1 VGRKEKDDDARRILF
16 VIFVV
21 HNDCDASALQP
32 ATDWLR
38 AGGIVAFP
46 TDTFYGL
53 AVDSQSPSAV
63 QALFDLKGRGAH
75 AALPFVA
82 ADRPQVER
90 WSGALSASNAR
101 LADRFWPGPLSLV
114 LNAPGAI
121 APEAIGAGDSLAI
134 RVPAARIARVLA
146 EAWGAPLPAT
156 SANRSGE
163 PPAASAAALAD
174 LARDPRVL
182 VIDGGPTPGGL
193 PSTIVDARGAV
204 PVRVRDGAIAW
215 SRVLESL
222 QA

>member
-1 VGRKEKDDDARRILF
+1 VGREEEDDGARRIFF

-21 HNDCDASALQP
+21 QKDCDATELQP
-32 ATDWLR
+32 AVDWLR

-53 AVDSQSPSAV
+53 AVDPQSRSAV
-63 QALFDLKGRGAH
+63 RALFDLKGRGAQ

-82 ADRPQVER
+82 SERPQVER
-90 WSGALSASNAR
+90 WCGALSAPNAR

-114 LNAPGAI
+114 LDAPSAI
-121 APEAIGAGDSLAI
+121 VPEALAGGDSLAI
-134 RVPAARIARVLA
+134 RVPAARIARALA
-146 EAWGAPLPAT
+146 AAWGAPLPAT

-163 PPAASAAALAD
+163 PPAASAAALAN
-174 LARDPRVL
+174 LERDPRVL
-182 VIDGGPTPGGL
+182 VIDGGITPGGL
-193 PSTIVDARGAV
+193 PSTIVDARGAS

-215 SRVLESL
+215 GRVLESL

>member
-1 VGRKEKDDDARRILF
+1 

-21 HNDCDASALQP
+21 QNDCDASELQP
-32 ATDWLR
+32 AVEWLR
-38 AGGIVAFP
+38 SGGIVAFP

-53 AVDSQSPSAV
+53 AVDSRSQSAV
-63 QALFDLKGRGAH
+63 RALFDLKGRGAQ

-82 ADRPQVER
+82 SDRAQVER
-90 WSGALSASNAR
+90 WCGVLSPSSAR

-114 LNAPGAI
+114 LNAPAAI
-121 APEAIGAGDSLAI
+121 VAEAIGGGESLAI
-134 RVPAARIARVLA
+134 RVPAARIARLLA
-146 EAWGAPLPAT
+146 EAWGEPLPAT

-163 PPAASAAALAD
+163 PPASTAAALAD

-182 VIDGGPTPGGL
+182 VIDGGTTPGGL
-193 PSTIVDARGAV
+193 PSAIVDARGASA
-204 PVRVRDGAIAW
+204 VRVRDGAIAW

>member
-1 VGRKEKDDDARRILF
+1 VTI
-16 VIFVV
+16 VV
-21 HNDCDASALQP
+21 QEDCDATELQP
-32 ATDWLR
+32 AVDWLR

-53 AVDSQSPSAV
+53 AVDPRSLSAV
-63 QALFDLKGRGAH
+63 RALFDLKGRGAQ

-82 ADRPQVER
+82 ADRRQVER
-90 WSGALSASNAR
+90 WCGALSPSNAR
-101 LADRFWPGPLSLV
+101 LADRFWPGPLSIV
-114 LNAPGAI
+114 LHAPGTVDR
-121 APEAIGAGDSLAI
+121 EAIGGGDSLAI

-174 LARDPRVL
+174 LASDPRVL
-182 VIDGGPTPGGL
+182 VIDGGITPGGL
-193 PSTIVDARGAV
+193 PSTIVDARGAS

>member
-1 VGRKEKDDDARRILF
+1 VGREEEDDG
-16 VIFVV
+16 VIFAVQ
-21 HNDCDASALQP
+21 NDCDVAQLQP
-32 ATDWLR
+32 VVDWLR

-53 AVDSQSPSAV
+53 AVDPSSEAAV
-63 QALFDLKGRGAH
+63 RALFDLKGRGAQ

-82 ADRPQVER
+82 SDRPQVER
-90 WSGALSASNAR
+90 WCGVLSQTNAR
-101 LADRFWPGPLSLV
+101 LADHFWPGPLSLV
-114 LNAPGAI
+114 LHAPSAVV
-121 APEAIGAGDSLAI
+121 PEAIGAGDSLAI
-134 RVPAARIARVLA
+134 RVPAARIARLLA
-146 EAWGAPLPAT
+146 EAWGTPVPAT

-163 PPAASAAALAD
+163 PPAASAAALAN

-182 VIDGGPTPGGL
+182 VVDGGSTPGGL
-193 PSTIVDARGAV
+193 PSTIVDGRGAT